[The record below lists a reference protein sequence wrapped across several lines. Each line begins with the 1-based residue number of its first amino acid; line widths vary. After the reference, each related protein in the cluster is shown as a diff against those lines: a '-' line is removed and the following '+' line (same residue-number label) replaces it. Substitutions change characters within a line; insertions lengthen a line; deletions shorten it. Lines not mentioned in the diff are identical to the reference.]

1 MKSFVF
7 VVVVVVGTEDEED
20 EEDVVVEK
28 VCTTISS
35 IEFEFRVKGT
45 VPSSFVSSSS
55 SSFSLRDES
64 CGSLT
69 IAIVPLV
76 LQAPRMT
83 VGADDD
89 DDVEHMRP
97 IFNGRSLG
105 TC

>member
-7 VVVVVVGTEDEED
+7 VVVVVGTEDEED

-28 VCTTISS
+28 VCTTTSS
-35 IEFEFRVKGT
+35 IEFEFRVEGT
-45 VPSSFVSSSS
+45 VPSS
-55 SSFSLRDES
+55 SFSSLRDES
-64 CGSLT
+64 RGSLT

-83 VGADDD
+83 VGANDDD
-89 DDVEHMRP
+89 DDIHIRP